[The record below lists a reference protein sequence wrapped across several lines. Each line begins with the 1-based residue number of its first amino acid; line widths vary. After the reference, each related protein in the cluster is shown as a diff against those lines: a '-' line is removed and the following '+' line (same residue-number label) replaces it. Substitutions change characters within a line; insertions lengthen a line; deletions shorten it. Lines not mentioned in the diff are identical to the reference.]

1 MVVTK
6 KPQRKGKKEWR
17 KNVDITDV
25 EEQLH
30 ELRNEEM
37 LGFLLINMNKT
48 LKIDE
53 IIQSKSAIPE
63 VLSRK
68 SLKKTTAVVDTGIKK
83 REISKTIKLKIEREA
98 AKKKAAGLG
107 PGASQKAR
115 KDALQKKR
123 EIVKKAK
130 GGFDLWA
137 EEEKEENDDDY
148 LEPIKAKP
156 AKKPKVEYSR
166 PSAIPAVKLAHPGVS
181 YNPTEEDHKNA
192 ILIAAEVEFKKI
204 EQQEQ
209 IEKGLSYPPELDDLE
224 DETFFDEDDEEE
236 EDEPE
241 EADIEESNEKPKKTV
256 NTRADINRKKR
267 VKEQL
272 AKEKQIK
279 EQKNLIKSINKIK
292 ELEKELALEE
302 TEKGRKRQIRAEIK
316 KLQEETA
323 PRKVSR
329 HKFKDVSME
338 IQLPDEMA
346 DSLYKLKPE
355 GNLIKD
361 RFKSLEARN
370 LIEPRV
376 PVKRK
381 RKYKIKE
388 VESHD
393 YKRFK

>member
-1 MVVTK
+1 MVAK

-17 KNVDITDV
+17 KNVDIADV

-30 ELRNEEM
+30 ELRKEEM
-37 LGFLLINMNKT
+37 LGSKT

-68 SLKKTTAVVDTGIKK
+68 SLRKTTVVVDSGIKK
-83 REISKTIKLKIEREA
+83 RDISKNIKLKIERDA

-107 PGASQKAR
+107 PGASLQAK
-115 KDALQKKR
+115 KEKLQKKR
-123 EIVKKAK
+123 EVVKKAK

-137 EEEKEENDDDY
+137 EEQPVQNDDDY
-148 LEPIKAKP
+148 LEPTKP
-156 AKKPKVEYSR
+156 KLAKKPKVEYSR
-166 PSAIPAVKLAHPGVS
+166 PTSIPAVKIAHPGVS

-192 ILIAAEVEFKKI
+192 ILVAADVEFKKI

-209 IEKGLSYPPELDDLE
+209 IEKELSYPPELDELE
-224 DETFFDEDDEEE
+224 DETFFDEDEEEDEEE
-236 EDEPE
+236 EDSEAVE
-241 EADIEESNEKPKKTV
+241 EGKSTKKV
-256 NTRADINRKKR
+256 VKTRADINKKKR

-272 AKEKQIK
+272 AKEKQVR
-279 EQKNLIKSINKIK
+279 EQKLLIKSINKIK

-302 TEKGRKRQIRAEIK
+302 TEKNRKRQIAAEIK

-323 PRKVSR
+323 PRKLSR

-338 IQLPDEMA
+338 IQLPDEIA

-370 LIEPRV
+370 LIETRV